1 MQRQSHGGRKGRR
14 RRRPRLVVVGGP
26 VRDLGH
32 NFRGR
37 IAKLASALGELFW
50 SAGRVVL
57 AVAFFISKGHLLGDG
72 VDEAL
77 ICYCCAGGARAL
89 AQSIPVFARSSASL
103 ARTTRAAA
111 SLFWRFAHASRQLT
125 RCAAR
130 ARQRAR
136 WLFVRVLER

>member
-26 VRDLGH
+26 VRDLRH
-32 NFRGR
+32 YFRVE
-37 IAKLASALGELFW
+37 LQSALVLGELFW

-77 ICYCCAGGARAL
+77 ICYCCAGGRGAEEERSHPSRQARCTGSMRVA
-89 AQSIPVFARSSASL
+89 FARSSAS
-103 ARTTRAAA
+103 TRPYG
-111 SLFWRFAHASRQLT
+111 
-125 RCAAR
+125 CATIR
-130 ARQRAR
+130 
-136 WLFVRVLER
+136 